1 MDEFEWT
8 IEEQPSLEWEIIEA
22 VIKPEQTKNVTPTY
36 EAQAITPDEGFTLG
50 RVNVGAI
57 PEPTAEIDITVNGD
71 FDVADYGTA
80 HVAVVPNLDTATV
93 TPTKQTQTVEPG
105 HGFDGL
111 SEVIVEP
118 IPDDYVIPTG
128 SVEITQNGNVDI
140 SGKATAIVNVPGIV
154 PTGTKQIS
162 ITANGT
168 TTEDVSDYADAE
180 ITVNV
185 PTGLKNGE
193 IIKLNHEVV
202 EVGEN
207 NIQTGA
213 DMAAYI
219 AAAKI
224 STGILAMISIRQKP
238 SYQYNEMMGFGTWRS
253 MNSSEGARYRNGQL
267 NVFPYGNSSYS
278 CICPVGT
285 IFDVYYCEAVF

>member
-1 MDEFEWT
+1 MDDFEWT
-8 IEEQPSLEWEIIEA
+8 IEEQQQLEWEIIEA
-22 VIKPEQTKNVTPTY
+22 VIKPEQTKDVTPKY
-36 EAQAITPDEGFTLG
+36 EAQSITPDEGFTLG

-57 PEPTAEIDITVNGD
+57 PPILLQNKQ
-71 FDVADYGTA
+71 
-80 HVAVVPNLDTATV
+80 V
-93 TPTKQTQTVEPG
+93 TPTKQTQNVTAD
-105 HGFDGL
+105 DGYAGL
-111 SEVIVEP
+111 ESVVTEP
-118 IPDDYVIPTG
+118 IPDEYIIPTG
-128 SVEITQNGNVDI
+128 KKQINITQNG
-140 SGKATAIVNVPGIV
+140 
-154 PTGTKQIS
+154 
-162 ITANGT
+162 T
-168 TTEDVSDYADAE
+168 TLHDVTEYADAE
-180 ITVNV
+180 ITANV

-193 IIKLNHEVV
+193 IIKLNHEIV

-224 STGILAMISIRQKP
+224 STGILTMISIRQKP

-267 NVFPYGNSSYS
+267 NAFPYGNSSYS

-285 IFDVYYCEAVF
+285 IFDVYYCEAVI